1 VHRCHAPEARLLRT
15 QVLYLRGRLPQA
27 EAAARRCLA
36 LLQQAAV
43 GPHGSDAA
51 RGGAAV
57 AARLRLGAILMGGR
71 QGTWLPPHE
80 SEPQAIASAW
90 QFTCRPL
97 ACTHAG

>member
-1 VHRCHAPEARLLRT
+1 MHWCHAPEARLLRT

-57 AARLRLGAILMGGR
+57 AARLRLGAILMGRARAHG
-71 QGTWLPPHE
+71 
-80 SEPQAIASAW
+80 
-90 QFTCRPL
+90 CRPMNQSPRR
-97 ACTHAG
+97 